1 MGRTVSSP
9 LAGCQGVA
17 VTDLPTSGATDQS
30 LLRRINIVST
40 LQALRGRPSQ
50 TLREVAQVT
59 GVSWRTTNE
68 LVDELVQ
75 QGWAEEVPPDQNG
88 RKMGRPARRFRFR
101 SDAGYVLGIDVGVHK
116 VLALLADLDGTV
128 VGAERIAVG
137 GDSSPKSR
145 LAAVRSAA
153 TRSLA
158 AAGIDRSQLRA
169 VTVGT
174 VGVIDDSGK
183 VQISVAPGWTGLDIT
198 GALRR
203 SFPCP
208 VLVENDCNLG
218 AAAELW
224 LGFAQDSRNT
234 VYVLAGRRT
243 GAGLVIGGRLHRG
256 NHGAAGEIGALPALG
271 WANAQRHFSD
281 YEQLPAGV
289 SSDDAAGHVFAAAGA
304 GDLRAREAVDGFARD
319 LATGIAAMVLTV
331 DPELV
336 VVGGGYAPAG
346 DVLLD
351 PLRSHLEELCLCVP
365 RVEASEL
372 GDRSVALGAVRLAL
386 DHVEQQ
392 LFSHDALPRPAA
404 AKTP

>member
-1 MGRTVSSP
+1 M
-9 LAGCQGVA
+9 
-17 VTDLPTSGATDQS
+17 TDLPTAGATDQS

-40 LQALRGRPSQ
+40 LRALRGRPSQ
-50 TLREVAQVT
+50 TLREIAQVT

-68 LVDELVQ
+68 LVDELVR
-75 QGWAEEVPPDQNG
+75 QGWAEEVAPDQG
-88 RKMGRPARRFRFR
+88 GKMGRPARRFRFR

-128 VGAERIAVG
+128 VGTQRVAVDS
-137 GDSSPKSR
+137 DSSPKTR
-145 LAAVRSAA
+145 LSAVRSAA

-174 VGVIDDSGK
+174 VGIIDDSGK
-183 VQISVAPGWTGLDIT
+183 VRISVAPGWTGLDIT

-224 LGFAQDSRNT
+224 LGIAQASRNT

-243 GAGLVIGGRLHRG
+243 GAGLIIGGRLHRG

-271 WANAQRHFSD
+271 WATAQR
-281 YEQLPAGV
+281 
-289 SSDDAAGHVFAAAGA
+289 
-304 GDLRAREAVDGFARD
+304 
-319 LATGIAAMVLTV
+319 
-331 DPELV
+331 
-336 VVGGGYAPAG
+336 
-346 DVLLD
+346 
-351 PLRSHLEELCLCVP
+351 
-365 RVEASEL
+365 
-372 GDRSVALGAVRLAL
+372 
-386 DHVEQQ
+386 
-392 LFSHDALPRPAA
+392 
-404 AKTP
+404 